1 MSTREP
7 GMTNPLFNPFES
19 EDISPPYSEHWEA
32 KRRLAQALRDLT
44 EVLLTSTPEVSEMNE
59 IAERLELQARQF
71 AKSERRYGI
80 TAFAEDG
87 RHGGY
92 AEVNHELNAIA
103 GLSNPLAPGL
113 NMWFEDEVALGKVTC
128 GHGYQG
134 PPGHVHGGF
143 VAAIFDQFLGMAQ
156 IMGKT
161 PGMTGSLTVRYL
173 RPTPLHQELTLRAEL
188 DRVEGR
194 KTYMRATMYAGEVQT
209 AACTA
214 LFVRPRD
221 GMQSM
226 HTKAAEPRA

>member
-1 MSTREP
+1 
-7 GMTNPLFNPFES
+7 MTEPLFNPFES
-19 EDISPPYSEHWEA
+19 AEITPPYSEHWQA

-44 EVLLTSTPEVSEMNE
+44 EVLLTSTPDVEEMNE

-87 RHGGY
+87 NHGGY
-92 AEVNHELNAIA
+92 GEVNHELNAVA
-103 GLSNPLAPGL
+103 GLSNPLSPGL
-113 NMWFEDEVALGKVTC
+113 NMWFEGDVAIGKVTC
-128 GHGYQG
+128 GYGYQG
-134 PPGHVHGGF
+134 PPDHVHGGF

-156 IMGKT
+156 MMGKT
-161 PGMTGSLTVRYL
+161 PGMTGTLSVRYL
-173 RPTPLHQELTLRAEL
+173 RPTPLQQELTLRATL

-194 KTYMRATMYAGEVQT
+194 KTFMSATMHAGEVQT

-221 GMQSM
+221 GMQNMRSG
-226 HTKAAEPRA
+226 HPEDQPSSPARS